1 MLSVVMLPL
10 TPPSSSPA
18 SPNNPILKNLLPCLF
33 TSKRVSFGTG
43 PQFSSLELFT
53 PVDKPVGKLTAFSGV
68 KPLA

>member
-18 SPNNPILKNLLPCLF
+18 SPNNPISKNLLPCLF
-33 TSKRVSFGTG
+33 TPKRVSFGMG
-43 PQFSSLELFT
+43 PQHSSLELFT
-53 PVDKPVGKLTAFSGV
+53 SVDKPVGKLTAFSGV